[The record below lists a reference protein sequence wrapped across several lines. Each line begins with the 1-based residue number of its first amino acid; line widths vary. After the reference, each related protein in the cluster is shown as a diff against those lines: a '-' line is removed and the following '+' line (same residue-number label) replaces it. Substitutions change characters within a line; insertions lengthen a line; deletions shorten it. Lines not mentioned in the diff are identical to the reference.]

1 MMLERTGKTVTL
13 TDNQTG
19 DTFDFDIFDG
29 TVGPSVVDMRSFYSK
44 TGMFTFDP
52 GYTSTASCRSYLTYI
67 DGDKGELS
75 HCGYTIQDLTNSC
88 TYMEV
93 CYLLFHKQLPNAEQY
108 DTFVTAFKQH
118 MSVSDNIKALFKTF
132 DKDAHPMGMLM
143 AAMAAISTE
152 YHAHIDISDAAN
164 RQQVA
169 LQIIAKIP
177 TLSAMAYKHSVGA
190 DFVPPRS
197 DINYAENFLHMLFST
212 PDADFDIKADVA
224 TALDKIFIL
233 HADHEQNAS
242 TSTMRSVAS
251 SEANPFASVAASIGS
266 LWGPSHGGANEAV
279 LSMLEHIESPNNIDH
294 YIARAKDKDDSFRLM
309 GFGHR
314 VYKELDP
321 RAGVLKQSAHAVLRA
336 TGAVN
341 NPLFDLAVQLE
352 KIATQDPYF
361 VSRKLFPNVDF
372 YSGIILSAIGL
383 PAKMFTV
390 LFAMSRCVGWV
401 AQWLE
406 LMESPF
412 FRIARPRQLF
422 IGEQPKKLH
431 R

>member
-1 MMLERTGKTVTL
+1 MLKETGKTFTL

-19 DTFDFDIFDG
+19 ETHDFNIFDG
-29 TVGPSVVDMRSFYSK
+29 TIGPSVVDFRSFYAK

-75 HCGYTIQDLTNSC
+75 HCGYTIQDLTNKC

-93 CYLLFHKQLPNAEQY
+93 CYLLFNKHLPTAEQHNA
-108 DTFVTAFKQH
+108 FVAEFKQN
-118 MSVSDNIKALFKTF
+118 MTVSDNVKALFKTF
-132 DKDAHPMGMLM
+132 DKNAHPMGMLM

-152 YHAHIDISDAAN
+152 YHEHIDVTDGDN
-164 RQQVA
+164 RRQMA
-169 LQIIAKIP
+169 MKIIAKIP
-177 TLSAMAYKHSVGA
+177 TLSAMAYKHSIGE
-190 DFVPPRS
+190 DFIAPCC
-197 DINYAENFLHMLFST
+197 DLKYAENFLHMLFSKT
-212 PDADFDIKADVA
+212 DKVTDIKDDVA
-224 TALDKIFIL
+224 MALDKIFIL

-242 TSTMRSVAS
+242 TSTMRSVTS
-251 SEANPFASVAASIGS
+251 SEANPFASIASSIGS

-279 LSMLEHIESPNNIDH
+279 LKMLQEIQSPDNIDA
-294 YIARAKDKDDSFRLM
+294 YIARAKDKNDSFRLM

-321 RAGVLKQSAHAVLRA
+321 RAGVLKKSAHDVLQA

-341 NPLFDLAVQLE
+341 TPLFDLAIQLE
-352 KIATQDPYF
+352 SIATQDPYF
-361 VSRKLFPNVDF
+361 ISRKLFPNVDF
-372 YSGIILSAIGL
+372 YSGVILSAIGL
-383 PAKMFTV
+383 PIKMFTV

-406 LMESPF
+406 LMESPY
-412 FRIARPRQLF
+412 FRIARPRQLY
-422 IGEQPKKLH
+422 IGETIKPLNK
-431 R
+431 